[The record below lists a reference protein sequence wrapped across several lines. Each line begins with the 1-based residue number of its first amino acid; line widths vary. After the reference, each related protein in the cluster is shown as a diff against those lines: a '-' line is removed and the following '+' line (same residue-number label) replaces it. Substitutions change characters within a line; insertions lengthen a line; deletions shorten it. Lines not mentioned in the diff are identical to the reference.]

1 MMASFWFLREMW
13 MGPKEASTVWRPDG
27 HVDFRGFNDHMM
39 GRKRMK
45 IRRQMLMNSE
55 PIRWP

>member
-1 MMASFWFLREMW
+1 MEMW

-27 HVDFRGFNDHMM
+27 HVDSRGFNDHMM

-55 PIRWP
+55 PTRWP